1 MQWCAWRLANVY
13 SKTLSCIWITV
24 VTKGYEFIYSFGKCL
39 LKHPL
44 WVKPWRFKNEPYCLL
59 SWTSIPSL
67 LPWALCLANFHS
79 SFRTQILPPPRC
91 LPHSSHVLVTP
102 CTFTFM
108 ALSLS
113 GLLYSSLFIHT
124 ALHLWDESHLVTW
137 VSSESCSEGANF
149 HGVLRWLKCL
159 AKRVM
164 GKGAVPGENAN
175 RLMSFLS
182 RVQ

>member
-91 LPHSSHVLVTP
+91 LPHSSYVLVTP

-108 ALSLS
+108 ALIPLQ
-113 GLLYSSLFIHT
+113 
-124 ALHLWDESHLVTW
+124 
-137 VSSESCSEGANF
+137 SCCTIYTIPRSYISQP
-149 HGVLRWLKCL
+149 HVM
-159 AKRVM
+159 KRVT
-164 GKGAVPGENAN
+164 K
-175 RLMSFLS
+175 
-182 RVQ
+182 